1 MLDDLPDELVVI
13 IVAMLIER
21 EESVEAAAFVFGSS
35 SRRSRAMFKAALAR
49 SSSKAVLHVSGCAS
63 AAACIAAFPA
73 APMLAI
79 EAQVTAPMLAAVVR
93 NTRLSGL
100 CVGAVLT
107 SSPRSARSL
116 MRALA
121 GTGIR
126 ALDVT
131 MWHTESIGLV
141 TSLECLT
148 VLASNARSA
157 SCFSGLT
164 RLRDLEL
171 ASCHRLRDITG
182 LAGLTGLAALTSLT
196 RLSISFCSRLR
207 DLGPVASL
215 TSLVELTIVSPTT
228 LIRGMRELTAL
239 VSLRVLRVRRAA
251 ISARTVA
258 RLTTLESLTIQ
269 RSWSSTALAS
279 LTTLT
284 SLRRL
289 DYEYYGIAS
298 GARLSLWPEGP
309 VGPSGP
315 VGPVGQGAPGPSGPN
330 GPRWPGPSSL
340 TSLRLCHVE
349 IASDRAEYVAADGAN
364 GPHCAGGAHRAH
376 WAHRADGPMLTELHL
391 SDIRKMRT
399 LPALPAS
406 LRVLSLHRCSAL
418 TDASSAFGLGG
429 LHGLGDPSG
438 PSGPS
443 GLRDLSVSSCT
454 RLRLFDAGSQC
465 RALEG
470 LCRLEL
476 TCDTMDLASVA
487 GLRAL
492 RKLTVWAASG
502 IEGLEHLRGM
512 PALTEITVGSFPTTT
527 DQLVATIHELTAQ
540 APTAPMAPIA
550 SVSLTGCN
558 PELVSRLTALA
569 PASESLDS
577 GSPDLACLRVYPRA

>member
-13 IVAMLIER
+13 VVAMLIEADASLER
-21 EESVEAAAFVFGSS
+21 AAFVFGSA
-35 SRRSRAMFKAALAR
+35 SRRARALFIAAISR
-49 SSSKAVLHVSGCAS
+49 SSAKAVLHVSGPAS
-63 AAACIAAFPA
+63 AAACIAAFPD
-73 APMLAI
+73 APMLAV

-93 NTRLSGL
+93 NTKLRGL

-107 SSPRSARSL
+107 TSPRSARSL

-121 GTGIR
+121 GTGLR
-126 ALDVT
+126 ALDIT

-141 TSLECLT
+141 SSLECLT

-171 ASCHRLRDITG
+171 ASCHRLRDMT
-182 LAGLTGLAALTSLT
+182 ALSTISSLT
-196 RLSISFCSRLR
+196 RLSVSFCSRLR

-215 TSLVELTIVSPTT
+215 SSLVELTVVSPTT
-228 LIRGMRELTAL
+228 LVRGMRELTAL
-239 VSLRVLRVRRAA
+239 GSLRVLRVRRAA

-258 RLTTLESLTIQ
+258 QLTTLESLTIQ
-269 RSWSSTALAS
+269 CSWSAAALAS
-279 LTTLT
+279 LTALT

-298 GARLSLWPEGP
+298 GARLSLGP
-309 VGPSGP
+309 FGGPSGP
-315 VGPVGQGAPGPSGPN
+315 FGQGPPGPSGQ
-330 GPRWPGPSSL
+330 GPSGSCWPGPSSL

-349 IASDRAEYVAADGAN
+349 IVSDGPRADGPIGAD
-364 GPHCAGGAHRAH
+364 GPTAAT
-376 WAHRADGPMLTELHL
+376 GPMLTELHL

-418 TDASSAFGLGG
+418 TDASSVFDLGFSRGLC
-429 LHGLGDPSG
+429 
-438 PSGPS
+438 
-443 GLRDLSVSSCT
+443 DLSVTSCT
-454 RLRLFDAGSQC
+454 RLRLFEAQC
-465 RALEG
+465 QRLKRLCRLE
-470 LCRLEL
+470 RLEL
-476 TCDTMDLASVA
+476 TCDTIDLASIA
-487 GLRAL
+487 GLTAL

-502 IEGLEHLRGM
+502 IEGLEHLRYM

-527 DQLVATIHELTAQ
+527 DQLVAAIHELTAHDESGL
-540 APTAPMAPIA
+540 A

-558 PELVSRLTALA
+558 PELVSRLTGHAA
-569 PASESLDS
+569 PAPS
-577 GSPDLACLRVYPRA
+577 ALRVYPRA